1 MADNPRQ
8 AAGPLVVAAANPR
21 YFTVASGDGAAGKAV
36 YLTGSHIWNNLH
48 DGLGPTP
55 DNVEGHPFHAANNGN
70 GIAITSIVDYQVLPL
85 DPRVQALQEAYIRQV
100 VDTVHDLPNV
110 LYEVANES
118 SGDDR
123 RGRSVPRRVV
133 HPDAGRRL
141 HAVAVLGDRLR
152 QAARAADGVRQAPR
166 RDDDAVPRPGPE
178 QGQRPAVQQLRGLD
192 LTRLRRPRLHRSAG
206 RRPISR
212 PRVHG

>member
-118 SGDDR
+118 SGDDAE
-123 RGRSVPRRVV
+123 VV
-133 HPDAGRRL
+133 RFPDGSSIPTP
-141 HAVAVLGDRLR
+141 VGDST
-152 QAARAADGVRQAPR
+152 QWQYWVIDFVRQHEQRMGYDRHPVGMTMQYPVPDQSKVNDPLFNSSADWISPGF
-166 RDDDAVPRPGPE
+166 DDHVF
-178 QGQRPAVQQLRGLD
+178 
-192 LTRLRRPRLHRSAG
+192 T
-206 RRPISR
+206 
-212 PRVHG
+212 